1 MHPARAA
8 GLIVGLGVSLS
19 GLYVLS
25 DGITGFITAKQSFL
39 SIPQIPMGLVIITVG
54 VLGTVFLERMFA
66 KKIESEPQQTVA
78 APSSEFKEKE
88 VVQSQLGQEK
98 PETIVKKIQEVN
110 FEEPHNEVVSSEKVT
125 FQFPSVQ
132 VQNTDE
138 QSVEIEKNQTKTA
151 SQAMIKKSAKK
162 KSVRK
167 TAKKLNKKSQ
177 KSASSNKKR

>member
-25 DGITGFITAKQSFL
+25 DGVTGFITAKQSFL
-39 SIPQIPMGLVIITVG
+39 SIPQIPMGLVIITIG
-54 VLGTVFLERMFA
+54 ILGTVFLERMFA

-78 APSSEFKEKE
+78 APPSEFKEKE

-98 PETIVKKIQEVN
+98 PQPIVNKIQEVN

-138 QSVEIEKNQTKTA
+138 QLVEIAKPQIKKA
-151 SQAMIKKSAKK
+151 SPPKKKSAKK
-162 KSVRK
+162 AANKAKSSK
-167 TAKKLNKKSQ
+167 
-177 KSASSNKKR
+177 KKR